1 MGGKAMPFEQK
12 ERGKILLHIAR
23 GAISRAFHNSCA
35 LATIDENRT
44 WLSQPGASF
53 VTLTQWGELRGCI
66 GSLQA
71 CNPLIEDVS
80 NNAVSAALYDPRF
93 IPLTADELD
102 TVSVEVSLLS
112 ELQPLD
118 FVSEAD
124 ALVQLRPGIDGVV
137 FEYGSYRSTFLP
149 QVWNS
154 LPQPQQFLAKLKS
167 KAKLSEDFWAED
179 VRLSRY
185 TVSKWCETDYSKEC
199 ANGWAD
205 DCN

>member
-1 MGGKAMPFEQK
+1 MLFEQN
-12 ERGKILLHIAR
+12 EQGKILLHIAR
-23 GAISRAFHNSCA
+23 SAISRALHNSCVPSA
-35 LATIDENRT
+35 IDENIP

-71 CNPLIEDVS
+71 CDPLIEDVS

-93 IPLTADELD
+93 MPLTADELD

-112 ELQPLD
+112 ELQPID

-124 ALVQLRPGIDGVV
+124 VLVQLRPDIDGVV
-137 FEYGSYRSTFLP
+137 FEYGPYRSTFLP
-149 QVWNS
+149 QVWES
-154 LPQPQQFLAKLKS
+154 LPQPRQFLAKLKS

-179 VRLSRY
+179 IKLSRY
-185 TVSKWCETDYSKEC
+185 TVSKWCETDYSKEY
-199 ANGWAD
+199 AD
-205 DCN
+205 G